1 MEGKNI
7 TIDINDIIIRYGQ
20 EVKSIIRS
28 YVRDDY
34 AVEDIFQETCLKLLV
49 NINNFEKRASIK
61 TWFTRIAINNARDY
75 LKSAYCKKVV
85 PVIEHDE
92 NVRIVDDVYKNIE
105 DNYERKMIRGIVRD
119 LPTKYKD
126 IIVCVYYRGYSVV
139 DSSKLLE
146 IAEGT
151 ARSRLKR
158 AKDII
163 KREIEKNHKNEL
175 V

>member
-1 MEGKNI
+1 
-7 TIDINDIIIRYGQ
+7 
-20 EVKSIIRS
+20 
-28 YVRDDY
+28 
-34 AVEDIFQETCLKLLV
+34 
-49 NINNFEKRASIK
+49 
-61 TWFTRIAINNARDY
+61 
-75 LKSAYCKKVV
+75 
-85 PVIEHDE
+85 
-92 NVRIVDDVYKNIE
+92 
-105 DNYERKMIRGIVRD
+105 
-119 LPTKYKD
+119 
-126 IIVCVYYRGYSVV
+126 V

>member
-7 TIDINDIIIRYGQ
+7 TVDINDIIIRYGQ

-105 DNYERKMIRGIVRD
+105 NSYERK
-119 LPTKYKD
+119 
-126 IIVCVYYRGYSVV
+126 
-139 DSSKLLE
+139 
-146 IAEGT
+146 
-151 ARSRLKR
+151 
-158 AKDII
+158 
-163 KREIEKNHKNEL
+163 
-175 V
+175 